1 MDKLREHDVKFQ
13 EYDSSFQDIQYKLTV
28 HSDIL
33 AEHSVVLNEHTRLL
47 TDHSL
52 VLSQH
57 TDQLEFLALKVV
69 EHDSRFDVVVTKL
82 LEHDARFDRIEE
94 KIDGLA
100 TKEDHNRIM
109 NVLDGVAKYM
119 KKIDEEMT
127 MLIHGLRRNEEQT
140 ERNTKDI
147 QLLKLT

>member
-13 EYDSSFQDIQYKLTV
+13 EHDGLFRDIQHKLMV
-28 HSDIL
+28 HSDML
-33 AEHSVVLNEHTRLL
+33 AE
-47 TDHSL
+47 
-52 VLSQH
+52 H

-94 KIDGLA
+94 KIEGLA

-109 NVLDGVAKYM
+109 NVLDGVVKYM
-119 KKIDEEMT
+119 KKIDEEMS